1 MTVRATSC
9 ARRASSLRP
18 RRRGQRDDD
27 GAVLVIVLAFVLI
40 VGVMLT
46 ALLTEARANFA
57 SISVTKA
64 SSSRVYAA
72 NGGVEWGIQALRRGM
87 VNNGS
92 PVCATPSTVQDLG
105 TMSINGRNVS
115 ITCHVDSG
123 QAPGAGGWAVFITD
137 VNGSIRT
144 QPGGSSAV
152 KTISG
157 PVYNGGGSDGWSFL
171 SGTSLK
177 VSDGDVVQKQA
188 TGCTAPGAALTI
200 APAPPYSFACRGNA
214 LPTPPP
220 PIPISA
226 LPDLTNAP
234 PRPTAGTTTGSCRVF
249 TPGRYTARPQFLTT
263 PGTSNYFR
271 SGVYFLDDIYDLDM
285 FGSIVGGIPAPG
297 DDTLGSAQ
305 PCVTESAADTGG
317 HYGVLFLLGGHST
330 IEVEH
335 QAKVELHGYLDPNQP
350 NQPSVSV
357 MQLQSTDGPH
367 WAGHA
372 CMGVGPTMWSL
383 ETALSS
389 QAELIVHGHIYSPT
403 SRVSAYGATGATV
416 SLLGGVVAAGLDLQA
431 NPLSGAANVSVKTN
445 AGKRTV
451 TLVATTDRIGSEKEI
466 STTATVDIVNDAAR
480 TATVQSWTVRN

>member
-1 MTVRATSC
+1 MRVQGTNDRA
-9 ARRASSLRP
+9 ALPSSQ
-18 RRRGQRDDD
+18 RRRRHDDG

-64 SSSRVYAA
+64 SESRLYAA
-72 NGGVEWGIQALRRGM
+72 NGGVKWGIQALRRGM
-87 VNNGS
+87 VANGA
-92 PVCATPSTVQDLG
+92 PVCATPGTAQALG
-105 TMSINGRNVS
+105 TMSINGRSVA
-115 ITCHVDSG
+115 ITCHVASG

-137 VNGSIRT
+137 ANGSIRT

-152 KTISG
+152 KTING

-177 VSDGDVVQKQA
+177 VLDGDVVQQKASQA
-188 TGCTAPGAALTI
+188 PCLQPAALTVS
-200 APAPPYSFACRGNA
+200 PAPPYSFTCRAAA

-220 PIPISA
+220 PIPLSA

-234 PRPTAGTTTGSCRVF
+234 PRPTTGTTTGSCRVF

-271 SGVYFLDDIYDLDM
+271 SGVYFLDDIFDLDM

-297 DDTLGSAQ
+297 DGTLGSAQ

-350 NQPSVSV
+350 NQPSVSL
-357 MQLQSTDGPH
+357 MQLQTIDGPH

-431 NPLSGAANVSVKTN
+431 NPLSGASNVSVKTN

-451 TLVATTDRIGSEKEI
+451 TLVATTDRIGSEKDI
-466 STTATVDIVNDAAR
+466 STTATIDIANDAVR
-480 TATVQSWTVRN
+480 TTTVQSWTVRN